1 MITLSNDRLSFRFP
15 EIHESAKLDIS
26 FLRTL
31 RIPDDGDTYYLP
43 PGLGDFP
50 LQHVDDHLKTV
61 PPSWLKHG
69 GVMLPMYQSEAMWL
83 SFDSI
88 QIEERY
94 ASYPFAIK
102 IAAGKIDAVSG
113 KAWTESLDFEDQ
125 NYVVS
130 PNQPWLDGFCVRKGI
145 IRQFVAMPL
154 GEGFSVEEQ
163 LTDDDEFVG
172 GLQIQAFPMKRVAFD
187 RRFPKDDSF
196 VERRNLDLDSM
207 VCSFPLHSSPDMGL
221 GAGGKM
227 KQDIEK
233 DTFNPED
240 WDLTT
245 SSRCFVHLAN
255 SHTWQAITG
264 SKPPNEPPTAKRYAD
279 YGLPWFDYY
288 SDGPAVEGSDALSGI
303 KSVNDIAATK
313 GLTLLNNDPL
323 EVDRVIKLRSPLSK
337 NEVREGSF

>member
-1 MITLSNDRLSFRFP
+1 MITLNNDSLSFRFP

-31 RIPDDGDTYYLP
+31 RIPDDGDTYPLP

-50 LQHVDDHLKTV
+50 LQHVDDHLETV
-61 PPSWLKHG
+61 PASWLKHG

-83 SFDSI
+83 SFDSSRI
-88 QIEERY
+88 PNRY

-113 KAWTESLDFEDQ
+113 KAWEESLDFEDQ

-130 PNQPWLDGFCVRKGI
+130 PNQPWLDGFCVKKGI

-154 GEGFSVEEQ
+154 GEGYSVEEQ

-172 GLQIQAFPMKRVAFD
+172 GLQIQVFPMKRAAFEI
-187 RRFPKDDSF
+187 RFP
-196 VERRNLDLDSM
+196 EREPVMETRNLECATM
-207 VCSFPLHSSPDMGL
+207 FHHMPLLSAPDMGL

-227 KQDIEK
+227 KQDIEE
-233 DTFNPED
+233 DPFNPRD
-240 WDLTT
+240 WDLTA

-255 SHTWQAITG
+255 SHAWQAITG
-264 SKPPNEPPTAKRYAD
+264 SKPPTEPTTAKDYAD
-279 YGLPWFDYY
+279 YGFPWFDYY
-288 SDGPAVEGSDALSGI
+288 SDGPAVDGSAPLSGV
-303 KSVNDIAATK
+303 KSVNDIAETK
-313 GLTLLNNDPL
+313 GLTLLNNDPV